1 MEFVLPKECKI
12 IVSADVNTLNE
23 LWKLIEQIGNKISIL
38 KIHYDII
45 TDFTTNITYSI
56 NRLNYYKNLYRFKIW
71 EDRKFADIGYIMKRQ
86 IKNHIN
92 KWADIVSV
100 HPIAGMDSV
109 SELSFINVILI
120 GEMSS
125 TGALTNDEYKINII
139 NMAEKLP
146 NVIGIVCQSKMT
158 DTKLNIVPGISL
170 NKKNKTDSMGQ
181 QYNSLEDRSFA
192 DFYVVGRDIVNS
204 ENPRKK
210 LLEYI
215 SLTNFI

>member
-1 MEFVLPKECKI
+1 MDFELSKECKI

-23 LWKLIEQIGNKISIL
+23 LWKLIEQIGDKISIL

-45 TDFTTNITYSI
+45 SDFTENITYSI
-56 NRLNYYKNLYRFKIW
+56 NRLNYYKNLFRFKVW
-71 EDRKFADIGYIMKRQ
+71 EDRKFADIGYIMNRQ
-86 IKNHIN
+86 IKTHVY

-125 TGALTNDEYKINII
+125 SGALTNEEYKMNVT
-139 NMAEKLP
+139 NMAERLP

-170 NKKNKTDSMGQ
+170 NKKNNSDSMGQ
-181 QYNSLEDRSFA
+181 QYNTLEDRSFA
-192 DFYVVGRDIVNS
+192 DFYVVGRDIVKS

-215 SLTNFI
+215 SLTNLV

>member
-12 IVSADVNTLNE
+12 IVSADVSTLNE
-23 LWKLIEQIGNKISIL
+23 LWKLIEQIGDKISIL

-125 TGALTNDEYKINII
+125 TGALTNNEYKINVT

-170 NKKNKTDSMGQ
+170 NKKNNTDSMGQ

>member
-12 IVSADVNTLNE
+12 IVSADVSTLNE
-23 LWKLIEQIGNKISIL
+23 LWKLIEQIGDKISIL

-125 TGALTNDEYKINII
+125 TGALTNEEYKMNVT
-139 NMAEKLP
+139 NMTEKLP

>member
-1 MEFVLPKECKI
+1 
-12 IVSADVNTLNE
+12 
-23 LWKLIEQIGNKISIL
+23 
-38 KIHYDII
+38 
-45 TDFTTNITYSI
+45 
-56 NRLNYYKNLYRFKIW
+56 
-71 EDRKFADIGYIMKRQ
+71 MKRQ
-86 IKNHIN
+86 IKTHVY
-92 KWADIVSV
+92 KWADIVSI
-100 HPIAGMDSV
+100 HPIAGIDSV

-125 TGALTNDEYKINII
+125 SGALTNEEYKMNVT

-170 NKKNKTDSMGQ
+170 NKKNKSDSMGQ

-192 DFYVVGRDIVNS
+192 DFYVVGRDIVKS

-215 SLTNFI
+215 SLTNLV